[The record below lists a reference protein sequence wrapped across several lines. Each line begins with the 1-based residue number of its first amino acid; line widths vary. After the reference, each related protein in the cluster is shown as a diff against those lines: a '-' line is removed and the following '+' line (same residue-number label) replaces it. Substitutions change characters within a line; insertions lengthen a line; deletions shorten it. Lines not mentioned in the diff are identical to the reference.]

1 MRQVTLRGLF
11 AHKLRLALTAL
22 AIVLGVTFISG
33 TFVLTD
39 TLNNTFSSLFTSVYS
54 KIDFQV
60 RGVAQFGSGESAT
73 RNPLPESVL
82 ARVRGVPGV
91 AAASGQVEGYAQFV
105 ARDGKPVPSTVGT
118 IGLGWDTNPQISSLH
133 LISGNPPT
141 TSDDVVMDASTARN
155 YGFSVGQQVRILIVG
170 SQAAQTFTI
179 TGIAQF
185 GTADNLA
192 GATLAAFTLP
202 TAQRLVGEAGLFDFI
217 SVIAKPGA
225 DKAAVQRSI
234 ARALPS
240 DAEVVTGQTVINEEQ
255 TTVSQALSSLNTVLL
270 IFALISLFVGAFTI
284 FNTFSIIVAQRTRE
298 LALLR
303 VVGAS
308 RGQVLRSVLG
318 EAAIVGFVSSAI
330 GVALGVAAAI
340 GLKALLGGFGASLPS
355 GSLTFEPRTAIVGL
369 AVGTLVTVVSAIG
382 PARNA
387 VRIPPVAAL
396 TDRATD
402 GAGSSPTRRRLLS
415 GTALAILGAALLGLG
430 LSKPVVALVGVGA
443 VCIFVG
449 VAMLAPAI
457 ARPLS
462 GLLGRPLAALLGTP
476 GRLGREN
483 SMRSPSR
490 TAQTASAL
498 MVGLALVSAMAVFGA
513 SYSESATSSVDQ
525 AISADLLISVNGSG
539 QLSNS
544 VPTAAAAVP
553 GVTATNTVYR
563 DQFEFKSTLTTLTGV
578 TIQNLADTV
587 MLRMKSGS
595 AAALAQGELLVDS
608 TTATKD
614 HLAVGDTAPIRFAYT
629 GPATIRI
636 GGIYQSNALIGSY
649 LVSAPYF
656 LAHFRQ
662 ESPGAVLV
670 STNGSPGVD
679 AAVTRALA
687 PFPTVQVQTRAQF
700 QQSEISQI
708 NQLLGLVYALLALAV
723 LIALIGIV
731 NTLMLSVLERTREI
745 GLLRA
750 VGMRRPQVRT
760 MIRSESVIL
769 ATFGAVIGIVIGTLM
784 GLALVSSL
792 REQGVTETSVPWVR
806 LVEFLVLAAILGLVA
821 ASWPARRA
829 ARLDVLAAIAAE

>member
-1 MRQVTLRGLF
+1 MRKVTLRGLL

-39 TLNNTFSSLFTSVYS
+39 TLNSTFSNLFTSVYS

-82 ARVRGVPGV
+82 ARVQSVPGV
-91 AAASGQVEGYAQFV
+91 NGAYGQVEGYAQFV
-105 ARDGKPVPSTVGT
+105 AKDGKPISSTTGT
-118 IGLGWDTNPQISSLH
+118 VGLGWDTDPQISSLH

-141 TSDDVVMDASTARN
+141 TSDDVVMDASTAQN
-155 YGFSVGQQVRILIVG
+155 YGFSVGQQVRIITAG
-170 SQAAQTFTI
+170 SRAAQTFTI
-179 TGIAQF
+179 TGVARF

-202 TAQRLVGEAGLFDFI
+202 TAQRVTGETGQFDFI
-217 SVIAKPGA
+217 DVIAKPGA

-240 DAEVVTGQTVINEEQ
+240 DAQVVTGQTVINEEQ
-255 TTVSQALSSLNTVLL
+255 TTVSQALSSLNTLL
-270 IFALISLFVGAFTI
+270 LVFALISLFVGAFTI
-284 FNTFSIIVAQRTRE
+284 FNTFSIIVGQRTRE

-308 RGQVLRSVLG
+308 RGQVLRSVLS
-318 EAAIVGFVSSAI
+318 EAAIVGFVSSAV
-330 GVALGVAAAI
+330 GVGLGVAAAV

-369 AVGTLVTVVSAIG
+369 AVGTLVTLVSAIG

-402 GAGSSPTRRRLLS
+402 GAGASPTRRRLVS
-415 GTALAILGAALLGLG
+415 GSALAVLGVLLLGLG
-430 LSKPVVALVGVGA
+430 LSKPVVALVGAGA

-462 GLLGRPLAALLGTP
+462 DLLGRPLAALLGTP
-476 GRLGREN
+476 GWLGRAN

-490 TAQTASAL
+490 TAQTAAAL

-513 SYSESATSSVDQ
+513 SYSRSATSSVDQ
-525 AISADLLISVNGSG
+525 AISADLLISANGSG
-539 QLSNS
+539 QLSDS
-544 VPTAAAAVP
+544 VPATVAAVP
-553 GVTATNTVYR
+553 GATATNTVYR

-578 TIQNLADTV
+578 TAQNLADTV
-587 MLRMKSGS
+587 TLRMTSGS
-595 AAALAQGELLVDS
+595 TAALAQGELLVDS
-608 TTATKD
+608 TTAAKD
-614 HLAVGDTAPIRFAYT
+614 HLAVGDTVPIRFAYT
-629 GPATIRI
+629 GPTTIRI
-636 GGIYQSNALIGSY
+636 GGVYQSNALIQSY

-662 ESPGAVLV
+662 ASPAAVLV
-670 STNGSPGVD
+670 RTNGSPGAD

-687 PFPTVQVQTRAQF
+687 PYADVQVQTRAQF
-700 QQSEISQI
+700 QQSEIAQV
-708 NQLLGLVYALLALAV
+708 NQLLGIVYVLLALAV

-750 VGMRRPQVRT
+750 VGMRRPQVRA

-792 REQGVTETSVPWVR
+792 RQQGITETSVPWVR
-806 LVEFLVLAAILGLVA
+806 LVEFLVLAAVLGLVA

-829 ARLDVLAAIAAE
+829 AKLDVLAAIAAQ